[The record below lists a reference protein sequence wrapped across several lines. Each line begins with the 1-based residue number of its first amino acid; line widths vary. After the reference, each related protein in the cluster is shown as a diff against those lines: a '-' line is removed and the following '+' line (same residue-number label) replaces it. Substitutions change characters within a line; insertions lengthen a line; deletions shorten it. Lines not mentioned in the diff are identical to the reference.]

1 MKSSMRS
8 WRVVNFVLSPISGH
22 LSAESALLINS
33 QADPPQYDATGR
45 AAAEAFFQLVVKD
58 SPYRA
63 PRRRPH
69 VRQPARRLHDLNGQS
84 LPPRPGCNPPGA
96 LTGAPR

>member
-22 LSAESALLINS
+22 LSAESALLFNS

-58 SPYRA
+58 SPIG
-63 PRRRPH
+63 RRDV
-69 VRQPARRLHDLNGQS
+69 VR
-84 LPPRPGCNPPGA
+84 
-96 LTGAPR
+96 T